1 MQNRYVGD
9 IGDFGKLGLLRA
21 LSSKGLSIGVNWYLT
36 TDESHNGD
44 GRHVDY
50 LAKAEYR
57 ACDAALCDT
66 LKYIITSNQRETAA
80 IERSGILSATYYSVP
95 IACACRSK
103 ADRLE
108 RRKCWHINALKALR
122 GIDLVYLD
130 PDNGLMVPSGQ
141 GTARMGKY
149 VEARE
154 IADYYRQGSSVI
166 YYQHKARKQDV
177 EYAMQFHD
185 LLTAIDIPQARGLG
199 LKFIST
205 SQRFYFFVIQPRHES
220 IIRDCVAQM
229 LTTGWN
235 KHFCLVEPNEAGDTI
250 PQRRERS
257 MNETKKAVISVLGTD
272 KKGIIAQVSR
282 ILYENDANILD
293 ITQTIVSGL
302 FSMILIADVS
312 SEGCSFDTLK
322 TELDALSGRIGV
334 QIRTQRSEIF
344 EAMHQI

>member
-9 IGDFGKLGLLRA
+9 IGDFGKLGLLRT
-21 LSSKGLSIGVNWYLT
+21 LSSRGLSIGGNWYLT
-36 TDESHNGD
+36 ADESHNGD

-57 ACDAALCDT
+57 ICDEALWYA
-66 LKYIITSNQRETAA
+66 LKHIVASGQRETAA
-80 IERSGILSATYYSVP
+80 IERSDILSATYYSVP
-95 IACACRSK
+95 VACACENK
-103 ADRLE
+103 AKRLE
-108 RRKCWHINALKALR
+108 RRQIWHMDALKALR
-122 GIDLVYLD
+122 GLDVVYLD
-130 PDNGLMVPSGQ
+130 PDNGLMVPSAQ
-141 GTARMGKY
+141 GTVRMGKY
-149 VEARE
+149 VKAQE
-154 IADYYRQGSSVI
+154 IADYYNQGSSVI
-166 YYQHKARKQDV
+166 YYQHKARIQDI
-177 EYAMQFHD
+177 EYVTQLRN
-185 LLTAIDIPQARGLG
+185 LLTAIDIPHARGLG

-220 IIRDCVAQM
+220 IIRDCVEQM
-229 LTTGWN
+229 LTTEWK
-235 KHFCLVEPNEAGDTI
+235 KHFCPIEPHEAKSI
-250 PQRRERS
+250 ISQRREIS

-272 KKGIIAQVSR
+272 RKGIIAQVSR

-312 SEGCSFDTLK
+312 SEACSFDALK

-334 QIRTQRSEIF
+334 QIRIQRSEIF